1 MIHDRCRT
9 TLAAALLL
17 GLAATP
23 LAAQDS
29 QFGISGLGTPGRFES
44 VRARATGGAF
54 AAFDPLSSL
63 VDATLG
69 WADHLT
75 ITSGGATSYRAIE
88 FPDKSTWVRATRFP
102 VLGVSGPVG
111 HGIIVGGGFGTYLDK
126 SFNISTR
133 DTVTIRGVPEPVTD
147 RYVSDGAV
155 SDLRLAAAARIT
167 SRVFAGVGVHLL
179 TGSVRVRAGRDFQDS
194 SYVDTFEASELTY
207 DGFGASASVVALL
220 ASSLRLAAFVR
231 SDSRLRAREN
241 STELAR
247 NDLPITLGAGLQWQ
261 PAAATT
267 FAASI
272 VSQSWGN
279 AGTNAYNTVNWSA
292 GAELG
297 RGAPLR
303 LGVRGGHL
311 PFGPGGRAPSEFG
324 VAGGTGFRFSEGR
337 GVIDLSLEHL
347 SRTGVGLRERVW
359 TLLVG
364 VTVRP

>member
-1 MIHDRCRT
+1 M
-9 TLAAALLL
+9 
-17 GLAATP
+17 
-23 LAAQDS
+23 
-29 QFGISGLGTPGRFES
+29 
-44 VRARATGGAF
+44 
-54 AAFDPLSSL
+54 
-63 VDATLG
+63 
-69 WADHLT
+69 
-75 ITSGGATSYRAIE
+75 
-88 FPDKSTWVRATRFP
+88 
-102 VLGVSGPVG
+102 
-111 HGIIVGGGFGTYLDK
+111 
-126 SFNISTR
+126 
-133 DTVTIRGVPEPVTD
+133 
-147 RYVSDGAV
+147 
-155 SDLRLAAAARIT
+155 
-167 SRVFAGVGVHLL
+167 FAGVGVHLL

-207 DGFGASASVVALL
+207 DGFGASASVVALP